1 MRRVGRRRSPA
12 SAPEEEPAASRDR
25 APCYGEAVAQPNAA
39 SRSPA
44 GPGGVSI
51 PRLLIDTHLR
61 DFHGAGLRVCLALC
75 GRQARA
81 GRSKHFPYSIPRL
94 MEATGLS
101 ERAVGMALGALEK
114 RRLIERQKNP
124 GPTGN
129 RYRIVWEEPTAT
141 NEEPIPASTY
151 EPVSAKTDAPGPEEA
166 ARVASEMSQ
175 GSRAGSQGPENP
187 LPDLV
192 RPVEAVDSHEPE
204 PAAATNTEAIP
215 ARETQSEVPSSDL
228 FGDYFKSEEAD
239 AAASETTP
247 PRRAR
252 SRRPERPPSYFVK
265 QTQLIDDDPEPT
277 TTTPA
282 EGLEKQGAGRRA
294 KKNRKPEPPKT

>member
-1 MRRVGRRRSPA
+1 MAQADTASKAPA
-12 SAPEEEPAASRDR
+12 K
-25 APCYGEAVAQPNAA
+25 VAK
-39 SRSPA
+39 
-44 GPGGVSI
+44 PGGVSI

-61 DFHGAGLRVCLALC
+61 DFHGAGFRVFLALC
-75 GRQARA
+75 GQQARA

-129 RYRIVWEEPTAT
+129 RYRIIWGPPAAT

-175 GSRAGSQGPENP
+175 GSRAGPQGPEKP
-187 LPDLV
+187 
-192 RPVEAVDSHEPE
+192 EP
-204 PAAATNTEAIP
+204 PAAAKEAIP

-265 QTQLIDDDPEPT
+265 PTQLIDDDPEPT

-282 EGLEKQGAGRRA
+282 EELEKQGAGRRA

>member
-1 MRRVGRRRSPA
+1 MRRVGRGRSPA
-12 SAPEEEPAASRDR
+12 SAPEEEPAACRAR

-39 SRSPA
+39 SRIPA
-44 GPGGVSI
+44 KPGSVSI

-61 DFHGAGLRVCLALC
+61 DFHGAGFRVFLALC
-75 GRQARA
+75 GQQARA

-141 NEEPIPASTY
+141 NGEPIPASTY
-151 EPVSAKTDAPGPEEA
+151 EPVSTKTDAPGPEEA

-175 GSRAGSQGPENP
+175 GSRAGPQGPEKP
-187 LPDLV
+187 
-192 RPVEAVDSHEPE
+192 EP
-204 PAAATNTEAIP
+204 PAAAKEAIP
-215 ARETQSEVPSSDL
+215 ARETKSEVPSSDL

-282 EGLEKQGAGRRA
+282 EELEDQEAGRQE
-294 KKNRKPEPPKT
+294 NQKPEPPKT